1 MNSEAK
7 VLYYKNLYLSLS
19 EDILFLKT
27 LLEKMDDERLSN
39 EQIKI
44 RNLLN
49 AYTEEKNRVSIIL
62 AQLDIE
68 IEEEENPKEVYEQYF
83 SNKNIY
89 PLCLYVYQHYYEDLL
104 KIRDTLSTIN
114 KETSLINQTFVR
126 LTPIERMSLYQINMD
141 YFDSK

>member
-7 VLYYKNLYLSLS
+7 VLYYKNLYLNLS
-19 EDILFLKT
+19 EDIQFLKT
-27 LLEKMDDERLSN
+27 LLEKMDDERLEN

-49 AYTEEKNRVSIIL
+49 AYIEEKNNVSVIL

-68 IEEEENPKEVYEQYF
+68 IEEESNQKEVYEKYF
-83 SNKNIY
+83 MNKNIY
-89 PLCLYVYQHYYEDLL
+89 PLCLYVYQHYYDDLL
-104 KIRDTLSTIN
+104 KIRDTLSEIN
-114 KETSLINQTFVR
+114 KQTNVINNTFVR